1 MAENE
6 TLDLWNDKSARRK
19 ALLARVAAG
28 DPVESIAEDFVD
40 DLYAGTRK
48 LVKQGHLANL
58 LAAGSEV
65 DLHEAVRHSGTHPFA
80 WLFACLR
87 GQAHDPA
94 AALHEALEWT
104 VECILDRIGLDVVD
118 SQQWP
123 DFDTFHE
130 FRSELLARL
139 DEPIRDLACKMADQ
153 PDTPPRK
160 PGTSA
165 ARKEEKHRELYGLSL
180 IGGAT
185 EHRDADD
192 RA

>member
-6 TLDLWNDKSARRK
+6 TLDLWNDSSPRRK
-19 ALLARVAAG
+19 ALLARVATG

-40 DLYAGTRK
+40 DLYRGIRK

-58 LAAGSEV
+58 LAAGNEV

-80 WLFACLR
+80 WLFACLL
-87 GQAHDPA
+87 GQDDPA
-94 AALHEALEWT
+94 AALHEALVWT
-104 VECILDRIGLDVVD
+104 VECILDRIELDVVD

-130 FRSELLARL
+130 FRGELLARL

-153 PDTPPRK
+153 PDKPPRK

-165 ARKEEKHRELYGLSL
+165 TRKEEKHRELYELSL

-185 EHRDADD
+185 GRRNDND